1 MKLYLC
7 FAGILT
13 MAWVPLAN
21 AQAPAGAG
29 APIERDPSKISGVG
43 DNANLSQLINQ
54 QHGSM
59 QFTGKVVVDG
69 ARPLWNPIPIAV
81 NCGGKTR
88 YNTVADAKG
97 GFGILLNAQLPDSE
111 VVKTKSDLKR
121 VDAAE
126 LVGCSATA
134 VLDGFD
140 STSVTI
146 GNRDIMDNPDIGT
159 IHLHQNE
166 TAKGSALSATTA
178 SAPADAIKEFE
189 KAHSDENDKH
199 LDSARRHLQKAVSID
214 PQFAEA
220 WYHLGKLEETDK
232 PQDALNAYQKA
243 AAADPKYT
251 PPYEHIAALAAAQ
264 KKWQDV
270 VDASDHAL
278 QLNPAGTPQIWY
290 FSAVGNLNLGHAA
303 VAETSAET
311 SLSMDPSHVAP
322 NTEQLLAVILAGRGA
337 YRDALDHLRH
347 CLTYISPGPNA
358 DLVKQQVAQLEKIV
372 PQPAKN

>member
-146 GNRDIMDNPDIGT
+146 GNRDIIT
-159 IHLHQNE
+159 
-166 TAKGSALSATTA
+166 
-178 SAPADAIKEFE
+178 
-189 KAHSDENDKH
+189 
-199 LDSARRHLQKAVSID
+199 RR
-214 PQFAEA
+214 
-220 WYHLGKLEETDK
+220 
-232 PQDALNAYQKA
+232 
-243 AAADPKYT
+243 
-251 PPYEHIAALAAAQ
+251 
-264 KKWQDV
+264 
-270 VDASDHAL
+270 
-278 QLNPAGTPQIWY
+278 
-290 FSAVGNLNLGHAA
+290 
-303 VAETSAET
+303 
-311 SLSMDPSHVAP
+311 
-322 NTEQLLAVILAGRGA
+322 R
-337 YRDALDHLRH
+337 R
-347 CLTYISPGPNA
+347 
-358 DLVKQQVAQLEKIV
+358 V
-372 PQPAKN
+372 PR